1 VLRTIGEHGVTG
13 ATVNECNVAEDANL
27 RLEESEILER
37 PGLRD
42 VFEVLLAVSGDPRGL
57 HDEVLSKELAEALGV
72 AGLVRLVVVE
82 VELLEDCQVLGRLLV
97 VVDVLVPSLC
107 GSALTA
113 CGSLRRDRSALA

>member
-1 VLRTIGEHGVTG
+1 VLRAIGEHRVAG
-13 ATVNECNVAEDANL
+13 AAVNECNVAEDADL
-27 RLEESEILER
+27 RLEESEVLER

-42 VFEVLLAVSGDPRGL
+42 VFEVLIAVSGDTRGL

-72 AGLVRLVVVE
+72 AGLVRPVVVE
-82 VELLEDCQVLGRLLV
+82 VELLEDCQVFGRLLV

-113 CGSLRRDRSALA
+113 SGSSRRGMSALA